1 MTDTYSR
8 RIGFVGTR
16 FAGTDGVSL
25 EAEKWA
31 DVLRESGHDVF
42 YFGGI
47 VERPPDRTRAVPEA
61 FFGHRDNVAVNE
73 TVFGDAV
80 GAGRHPDTSRRIEA
94 LVAHLKDE
102 LQAFVRDFG
111 LDLLIAE
118 NALAIPMHLPLGL
131 AITRL
136 AAETGMPVLAHHHD
150 LPWERQRFLR
160 NAAVD
165 IISAAFPPALPNV
178 HHVCINSFQREEIAR
193 RIGRS
198 ARVIPNVMDF
208 ERLPKPTAARAVS
221 VRAALGLEADEL
233 FVLQPVRM
241 VPRKGVE
248 HAVSL
253 LARLERPARLII
265 SHPSGDEGTAYEE
278 HIRDLARRLGV
289 GIVWAADRVT
299 DAGAADGHATFTL
312 ADLYDA
318 ADLVTY
324 TSLIEG
330 FGNAYLE
337 AVYHRR
343 AVFVN
348 RYPVYDLDIR
358 PLGFRNLEMDGF
370 LTGADVAATRH
381 LLDEPE
387 RIKEWSETNYELGRR
402 HFSYDVVRRGLR
414 AALAEIIGGS
424 VTLPTTTERRDS

>member
-1 MTDTYSR
+1 
-8 RIGFVGTR
+8 
-16 FAGTDGVSL
+16 
-25 EAEKWA
+25 
-31 DVLRESGHDVF
+31 
-42 YFGGI
+42 
-47 VERPPDRTRAVPEA
+47 
-61 FFGHRDNVAVNE
+61 
-73 TVFGDAV
+73 
-80 GAGRHPDTSRRIEA
+80 
-94 LVAHLKDE
+94 
-102 LQAFVRDFG
+102 
-111 LDLLIAE
+111 
-118 NALAIPMHLPLGL
+118 
-131 AITRL
+131 
-136 AAETGMPVLAHHHD
+136 
-150 LPWERQRFLR
+150 
-160 NAAVD
+160 
-165 IISAAFPPALPNV
+165 
-178 HHVCINSFQREEIAR
+178 
-193 RIGRS
+193 
-198 ARVIPNVMDF
+198 MDF
-208 ERLPKPTAARAVS
+208 ERLPKPAAAGAAD

-248 HAVSL
+248 HAVAL

-299 DAGAADGHATFTL
+299 DAGAADGRATFTL
-312 ADLYDA
+312 AELYDA

-343 AVFVN
+343 PVFLN

-381 LLDEPE
+381 LLDEPA
-387 RIKEWSETNYELGRR
+387 RIEEWSATNYELGRR

-424 VTLPTTTERRDS
+424 VI